1 MIGDM
6 PGTNLTRD
14 EARERAELIEVDSYQ
29 IELDLTAGDTTF
41 TSTTIVRFRI
51 ERGAITWLDLIA
63 PAVREVV
70 VNGENR
76 DPAVVYDGARVG
88 LDNLAEENEVK
99 VVADAAYMK
108 SGEGLHRF
116 VDPVDDEVYLYSQF
130 EVADA
135 RRVFACFE
143 QPDLKATFQFTV
155 IAPEHWQVI
164 SNAPAQRPRKANG
177 KRRWRFAVT
186 PRISSYV
193 TALVAGPYHVERS
206 EYDGQDRPIA
216 LALYCRKSL
225 AAYLDAEELFDI
237 TRRGFAFFEEAFGS
251 PYPFEK
257 YDQLFV
263 PEFNAGAMENVGCV
277 TYHED
282 YLFRSRVTDAA
293 YERRAET
300 ILHEMA
306 HMWFGNLVTM
316 RWWDDLWLNESFA
329 TWASVLAEAEA
340 TRWNQAWTTFAVSE
354 KLWALR
360 QDQLPST
367 HPISAD
373 IRDLEDVEVNFDGI
387 TYAKGASVLKQL
399 VAWVGRDAFL
409 EGVRAYFAE
418 HAWGNTSLADL
429 FTHVERTS
437 GRDLS
442 AWGEQ
447 WLQTAGVNTLTP
459 HVAVGE
465 NGAYTSVSIA
475 QTAVESHPTLR
486 SHRIA
491 IGLYDRTAQDDGE
504 PRLVLRD
511 RIELDV
517 TGEHTDVPQLSGI
530 EQPDLLLLNDDDLTF
545 AKIRLDEHSRQ
556 TLVSDIG
563 ALAEP
568 LPRALCWTAATDMLR
583 DAELPTREYVE
594 LVLGGV
600 ERESDMSVVQTVLA
614 TAKNAID
621 LYADPADR
629 LLLSSRWSS
638 ALHRMARSAAAG
650 SDQQLAFTRAW
661 ARSVASAEHID
672 ELRALLNTTD
682 GGEILPG
689 LAVDTDLRWT
699 LLHRLVIVG
708 AAGDGAI
715 DAELERDNTSAGRRQ
730 AAYARAAR
738 PTAEAKAAAWAQA
751 VESDELPNALLSATA
766 TGFAHPEQRELL
778 RPYVP
783 RYLEAVPEV
792 WAERTNE
799 SAQTI
804 VVRLFPRVLAD
815 LDTAETVRDWL
826 ETAELPDAARRLVVE
841 GLADIERA
849 LRAQACDRE
858 AGAHESLPHL
868 T

>member
-1 MIGDM
+1 MRTILPGLGTTRPSPSAMIGDM

-29 IELDLTAGDTTF
+29 VELDLTAGDTTF
-41 TSTTIVRFRI
+41 TSTTTVTFRI
-51 ERGAITWLDLIA
+51 EPGAITWLDLIA

-108 SGEGLHRF
+108 TGEGLHRF

-177 KRRWRFAVT
+177 KRRWRFTVT

-206 EYDGQDRPIA
+206 EHDGQERPIP

-225 AAYLDAEELFDI
+225 AAYLDAEELLDI

-373 IRDLEDVEVNFDGI
+373 IR
-387 TYAKGASVLKQL
+387 
-399 VAWVGRDAFL
+399 
-409 EGVRAYFAE
+409 
-418 HAWGNTSLADL
+418 
-429 FTHVERTS
+429 
-437 GRDLS
+437 
-442 AWGEQ
+442 
-447 WLQTAGVNTLTP
+447 
-459 HVAVGE
+459 
-465 NGAYTSVSIA
+465 
-475 QTAVESHPTLR
+475 
-486 SHRIA
+486 
-491 IGLYDRTAQDDGE
+491 
-504 PRLVLRD
+504 
-511 RIELDV
+511 
-517 TGEHTDVPQLSGI
+517 
-530 EQPDLLLLNDDDLTF
+530 
-545 AKIRLDEHSRQ
+545 
-556 TLVSDIG
+556 
-563 ALAEP
+563 
-568 LPRALCWTAATDMLR
+568 
-583 DAELPTREYVE
+583 
-594 LVLGGV
+594 
-600 ERESDMSVVQTVLA
+600 
-614 TAKNAID
+614 
-621 LYADPADR
+621 
-629 LLLSSRWSS
+629 
-638 ALHRMARSAAAG
+638 
-650 SDQQLAFTRAW
+650 
-661 ARSVASAEHID
+661 
-672 ELRALLNTTD
+672 
-682 GGEILPG
+682 
-689 LAVDTDLRWT
+689 
-699 LLHRLVIVG
+699 
-708 AAGDGAI
+708 
-715 DAELERDNTSAGRRQ
+715 
-730 AAYARAAR
+730 
-738 PTAEAKAAAWAQA
+738 
-751 VESDELPNALLSATA
+751 
-766 TGFAHPEQRELL
+766 
-778 RPYVP
+778 
-783 RYLEAVPEV
+783 
-792 WAERTNE
+792 
-799 SAQTI
+799 
-804 VVRLFPRVLAD
+804 
-815 LDTAETVRDWL
+815 
-826 ETAELPDAARRLVVE
+826 
-841 GLADIERA
+841 
-849 LRAQACDRE
+849 
-858 AGAHESLPHL
+858 
-868 T
+868 